1 MTMTTE
7 DATPTPPH
15 SAPGA
20 GPDTGPDTGSEGGP
34 DTGPDAAERL
44 RLELLA
50 FKDASGLS
58 YAKIGARTHYAK
70 SSWERWVNGKQF
82 PPRGAVESL
91 GTAFEHE
98 VAPLLELWDLADRDR
113 SERERAA
120 AGATDAGAATA
131 AGTDGDDGTAAATV
145 GRTAWWSTRRAVAA
159 GVLAAVLVVALVLG
173 LTRDG
178 DHSDK
183 AAGGAPGAT
192 VTATGTPAAAPAPA
206 GSASATATAP
216 ATPRPIGCSAAG
228 CSGKDPG
235 AMGCSQDGQ
244 TLVLGK
250 NQDIVMELRYSKA
263 CSAAWGRITYA
274 APNAIVSAEN
284 SDGTTTPYAVKWGND
299 AYSPMVELSGDK
311 SAWVCAT
318 LPDGTTRACTD
329 HVKAPA
335 AP

>member
-7 DATPTPPH
+7 DSPTTPPN
-15 SAPGA
+15 SASGPEPEA
-20 GPDTGPDTGSEGGP
+20 GPE
-34 DTGPDAAERL
+34 AAERL

-58 YAKIGARTHYAK
+58 YAKIGERTHYAK

-98 VAPLLELWDLADRDR
+98 VAPLLELWDLADRER
-113 SERERAA
+113 SEREQAAGGAAATGAGA
-120 AGATDAGAATA
+120 AGAE
-131 AGTDGDDGTAAATV
+131 GTGGEDGTADAPAGRATRWTAR
-145 GRTAWWSTRRAVAA
+145 RTVATGA
-159 GVLAAVLVVALVLG
+159 LAAVLVAALVLVLG
-173 LTRDG
+173 LARDG
-178 DHSDK
+178 DAPDT
-183 AAGGAPGAT
+183 AAGAAPTVAAT
-192 VTATGTPAAAPAPA
+192 TTGTAAAAPAPT

-250 NQDIVMELRYSKA
+250 NQEIVMELRYSKA

-284 SDGTTTPYAVKWGND
+284 SDGTTSPYAVKWGND
-299 AYSPMVELSGDK
+299 AYSPMVELTGDK

-318 LPDGTTRACTD
+318 LPDGATRACTD

>member
-7 DATPTPPH
+7 DALTTPPH
-15 SAPGA
+15 GASGA
-20 GPDTGPDTGSEGGP
+20 GADA
-34 DTGPDAAERL
+34 GPDAAERL

-58 YAKIGARTHYAK
+58 YARIGERTHYAK

-91 GTAFEHE
+91 DAAFGHE
-98 VAPLLELWDLADRDR
+98 VAPLLDLWDLADR
-113 SERERAA
+113 ERAA
-120 AGATDAGAATA
+120 ADAAGTA
-131 AGTDGDDGTAAATV
+131 AGTDAAGPEGTDGEDAAPAPA
-145 GRTAWWSTRRAVAA
+145 GRTGWWSARRAVAA
-159 GVLAAVLVVALVLG
+159 GALAAVLAAALVLG

-178 DHSDK
+178 GHPDQT
-183 AAGGAPGAT
+183 AAGAA
-192 VTATGTPAAAPAPA
+192 VSATATGTSTVAAAPAPG
-206 GSASATATAP
+206 GSASAS

-284 SDGTTTPYAVKWGND
+284 SDGTTSPYAVKWGND
-299 AYSPMVELSGDK
+299 AYSPMVELTADK

-318 LPDGTTRACTD
+318 LPDGVTRACTD

>member
-7 DATPTPPH
+7 DSLTTPPH
-15 SAPGA
+15 GASGA
-20 GPDTGPDTGSEGGP
+20 GADA
-34 DTGPDAAERL
+34 GPDAAERL

-58 YAKIGARTHYAK
+58 YAKMGERTHYAK

-91 GTAFEHE
+91 DTAFGHE
-98 VAPLLELWDLADRDR
+98 VAPLLDLWDLADRDR

-120 AGATDAGAATA
+120 AEAAAGATDAAGPGGADGEGAAPA
-131 AGTDGDDGTAAATV
+131 PA
-145 GRTAWWSTRRAVAA
+145 GRTGWWSARRTVAA
-159 GVLAAVLVVALVLG
+159 GALAAVLVAALVLG

-178 DHSDK
+178 GHPK
-183 AAGGAPGAT
+183 PAAGAAVSATATATAT
-192 VTATGTPAAAPAPA
+192 VAAAPAPG
-206 GSASATATAP
+206 GSASATAS

-284 SDGTTTPYAVKWGND
+284 SDGTTSPYAVKWGND
-299 AYSPMVELSGDK
+299 AYSPMVELTADK

-318 LPDGTTRACTD
+318 LPDGATRACTD

>member
-7 DATPTPPH
+7 DSPTTPPN
-15 SAPGA
+15 SASGPVPDA
-20 GPDTGPDTGSEGGP
+20 GPE
-34 DTGPDAAERL
+34 AAERL

-58 YAKIGARTHYAK
+58 YAKIGERTHYAK

-98 VAPLLELWDLADRDR
+98 VAPLLELWDLADRER
-113 SERERAA
+113 SEREQVA
-120 AGATDAGAATA
+120 AGAAATGAGAAGAEGTGAEDGA
-131 AGTDGDDGTAAATV
+131 ADAPA
-145 GRTAWWSTRRAVAA
+145 GRTTRWTARRAVAA
-159 GVLAAVLVVALVLG
+159 GALAAVLVAALVLVLG
-173 LTRDG
+173 LARDG
-178 DHSDK
+178 DATDT
-183 AAGGAPGAT
+183 AAGAAPT
-192 VTATGTPAAAPAPA
+192 VAATGSAAAAPAPT
-206 GSASATATAP
+206 GSASTTASAP

-250 NQDIVMELRYSKA
+250 NQEIVMELRYSKA

-284 SDGTTTPYAVKWGND
+284 SDGTTSPYAVKWGND
-299 AYSPMVELSGDK
+299 AYSPMVELTGDK

-318 LPDGTTRACTD
+318 LPDGATRACTD